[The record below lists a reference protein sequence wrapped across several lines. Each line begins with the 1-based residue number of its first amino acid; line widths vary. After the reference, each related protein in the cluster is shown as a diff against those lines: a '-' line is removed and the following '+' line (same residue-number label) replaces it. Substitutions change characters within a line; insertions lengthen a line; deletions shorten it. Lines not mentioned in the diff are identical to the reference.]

1 MDTSLIINN
10 PLDVIGLFRR
20 DITPMDRLS
29 ATTVG
34 RREMLD
40 DLVEKLTGNIGKRGG
55 QHFIFIG
62 PRGIGKTHFL
72 SLLET
77 IVQNTPPLDKSY
89 TVIRFPEESNRI
101 LSFADFLL
109 GVIEILGEVT
119 QQEEWQ
125 QLHISLFDTDRDE
138 IIIDSILPRLK
149 HYQKQTGRT
158 LLILLENLDVVFG
171 EQIKKE
177 NQIHQFRGFL
187 MDSPC
192 ATLVG
197 TSPVYFS
204 NLYNVNSPLY
214 DFFDIQILEDLTEK
228 QTLSLIY
235 KNLEWD
241 KRHDLVENFPT
252 LKAKIRALHTLTG
265 GNPRLIMMLYHLIA
279 HDNLLEVKV
288 QFQQLLDQISPFY
301 QHRLKDL
308 APQERALLETMAI
321 MRTTP
326 RTPANIA
333 RQLRKSPQQTSSLLK
348 RMTKAGYLV
357 VIEHPDDKRSK
368 LYRIKEGFFDIWLA
382 MSESRAQ
389 RKYLAYLV
397 DFFENWYRSL
407 EEREEKRQELWRKID
422 DEAARDDHAGN
433 NLEMLGY
440 MSEVG
445 GNQEKTKAKIE
456 LAVHSLK
463 RKKAGEALDFI
474 KEVSALS
481 PERSSFIWMTE
492 QAGYWAEGKVN
503 QDIRQWL
510 EEMIEYWQFQRT
522 GDLERAAMVAAKLGH
537 DFSDHGLH
545 CLNIELKRDSL
556 NHTTDSKK
564 RIELYLNM
572 AKSQEMDGQLSEA
585 LDSLTNVLAISREVS
600 DRTAEGLILN
610 NISQIYKVRGD
621 YDTALGYLK
630 QSLKIHR
637 EIGNR
642 AGFCATLFNIAHI
655 HLAKKEN
662 KQAMEAFVT
671 VYKLAKEIGEAKVLA
686 MLEKIAGDDGLAF
699 WEKLASSE

>member
-125 QLHISLFDTDRDE
+125 QLHISLFDTDQDE

-357 VIEHPDDKRSK
+357 
-368 LYRIKEGFFDIWLA
+368 
-382 MSESRAQ
+382 
-389 RKYLAYLV
+389 
-397 DFFENWYRSL
+397 
-407 EEREEKRQELWRKID
+407 
-422 DEAARDDHAGN
+422 
-433 NLEMLGY
+433 
-440 MSEVG
+440 
-445 GNQEKTKAKIE
+445 
-456 LAVHSLK
+456 
-463 RKKAGEALDFI
+463 
-474 KEVSALS
+474 
-481 PERSSFIWMTE
+481 
-492 QAGYWAEGKVN
+492 
-503 QDIRQWL
+503 
-510 EEMIEYWQFQRT
+510 
-522 GDLERAAMVAAKLGH
+522 
-537 DFSDHGLH
+537 
-545 CLNIELKRDSL
+545 
-556 NHTTDSKK
+556 
-564 RIELYLNM
+564 
-572 AKSQEMDGQLSEA
+572 
-585 LDSLTNVLAISREVS
+585 
-600 DRTAEGLILN
+600 
-610 NISQIYKVRGD
+610 
-621 YDTALGYLK
+621 
-630 QSLKIHR
+630 
-637 EIGNR
+637 
-642 AGFCATLFNIAHI
+642 
-655 HLAKKEN
+655 
-662 KQAMEAFVT
+662 
-671 VYKLAKEIGEAKVLA
+671 
-686 MLEKIAGDDGLAF
+686 
-699 WEKLASSE
+699 